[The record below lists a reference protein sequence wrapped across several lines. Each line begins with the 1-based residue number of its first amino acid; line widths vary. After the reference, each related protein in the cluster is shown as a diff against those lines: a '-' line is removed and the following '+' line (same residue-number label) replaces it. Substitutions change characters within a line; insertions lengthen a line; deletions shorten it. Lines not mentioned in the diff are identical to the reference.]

1 MRTVFTNDMLVHVF
15 AQQTQTHGRSNSM
28 HFEGDT
34 LYSYRTPIARI
45 VWSKADPKRRVM
57 LITSE
62 SYGVTTAQHKSRA
75 DQTWGYAVF
84 HVPSLGVSG
93 GMHNEG
99 AWGKVPKVDHKRN
112 LSFMVGEYYDYVSR
126 LKRARDLW
134 REVSESLADAAAP
147 IHRYTETFGLKHTLD
162 VAGDTAIV
170 LQARAEREAHANT
183 PQAIAKRAKSAEYR
197 EAKKRK
203 HIAEAVACYREA
215 LRKSRLWAVQPGRC
229 ITRNGIMLVTIHRCE
244 HPLSGNAT
252 LAPSEAD
259 DLTHRIVALLNKYGE

>member
-15 AQQTQTHGRSNSM
+15 AQQTQAHGRSNSM

-34 LYSYRTPIARI
+34 LYSYHTPIARI
-45 VWSKADPKRRVM
+45 VWSKANPTQRVM

-62 SYGVTTAQHKSRA
+62 SHSVTTAQHKSRA
-75 DQTWGYAVF
+75 NRAWGYAVF

-93 GMHNEG
+93 GRHSEG

-134 REVSESLADAAAP
+134 REVSESLADVAAP
-147 IHRYTETFGLKHTLD
+147 IHRYAETFGLHHVLD
-162 VAGDTAIV
+162 VAGDTASV
-170 LQARAEREAHANT
+170 LQARAECEARANT
-183 PQAIAKRAKSAEYR
+183 PP
-197 EAKKRK
+197 
-203 HIAEAVACYREA
+203 V

-259 DLTHRIVALLNKYGE
+259 TLTHRIVALLNKYGE